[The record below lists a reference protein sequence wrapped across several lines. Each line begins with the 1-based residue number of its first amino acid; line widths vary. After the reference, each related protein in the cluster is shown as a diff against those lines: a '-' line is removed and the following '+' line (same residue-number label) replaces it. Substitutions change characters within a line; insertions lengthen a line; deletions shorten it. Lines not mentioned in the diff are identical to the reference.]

1 MALYESKYGCISQP
15 NATTFIAGNYQVV
28 LKHDLWELS
37 PVAKPLTK
45 TWLES
50 TSLFHDLNDAL
61 RVAIVFTK
69 EDSLAPALK
78 DLLMIQA
85 SRRQENDRTDSV
97 QEDEAK

>member
-1 MALYESKYGCISQP
+1 MALYESKYGCITQP
-15 NATTFIAGNYQVV
+15 NETTFLAGNYQVV
-28 LKHDLWELS
+28 LKNDLWELS
-37 PVAKPLTK
+37 PVARPLTK

-78 DLLMIQA
+78 DLLMIQG
-85 SRRQENDRTDSV
+85 SRRSNRTDSV
-97 QEDEAK
+97 QIDEDN